1 MKSIASAPG
10 KVILFGEHFV
20 VYGVKA
26 ILCSINKRVTVT
38 AEKTSERKISINSK
52 IGKLELEPDK
62 PISEINS
69 PLKPFYYLANKAVEN
84 KDTGIHI
91 QIDSEI
97 PLGAGLGSSSCCV
110 AGAAAIF
117 KLFGDISKEK
127 ILKLAIE
134 AERTI
139 FENTSGADCT
149 VCTYGGIME
158 YDKNNG
164 FKKIEDKPNLRYRKA
179 NMLNI
184 LINNKI
190 SQIKS
195 NKKAIIALFSKS
207 VQKKVKSVIYVS
219 PNFGPSSYKGHFLRL
234 PGAKWFIPLIL
245 GNEHAFTPRNSEH
258 ARCWTTRYPTKAL
271 FPVKDAVVAAS
282 LVNHSKIKLPI
293 LFWFSDYDKV
303 VSPKATRRIISKMGN
318 NVDVFNPIVS
328 FEDDPSKHGVLG
340 DILSPT
346 KTAQGVNKIL
356 EWIRKNN

>member
-52 IGKLELEPDK
+52 IGKLDLDPNK
-62 PISEINS
+62 LISEINS
-69 PLKPFYYLANKAVEN
+69 PLKPFYYLANKAIEN

-97 PLGAGLGSSSCCV
+97 PLGAGLGSSSACCV

-164 FKKIEDKPNLRYRKA
+164 FKKIEHEPNFQLVIINSNIEHSTQSMVSKVKEFENKNTEEFSRLSDLESKLVEDVLKLVKENKIQEIGQKMNQNQKYLENIGISNKELTKMIRIGQESSFGAKITGSGGGGCIFA
-179 NMLNI
+179 LTNESNLQNI
-184 LINNKI
+184 LKKFKDNNYECFSTKI
-190 SQIKS
+190 D
-195 NKKAIIALFSKS
+195 F
-207 VQKKVKSVIYVS
+207 
-219 PNFGPSSYKGHFLRL
+219 KGLNTF
-234 PGAKWFIPLIL
+234 
-245 GNEHAFTPRNSEH
+245 
-258 ARCWTTRYPTKAL
+258 
-271 FPVKDAVVAAS
+271 
-282 LVNHSKIKLPI
+282 
-293 LFWFSDYDKV
+293 
-303 VSPKATRRIISKMGN
+303 
-318 NVDVFNPIVS
+318 
-328 FEDDPSKHGVLG
+328 
-340 DILSPT
+340 
-346 KTAQGVNKIL
+346 
-356 EWIRKNN
+356 

>member
-69 PLKPFYYLANKAVEN
+69 PLKPFYYLANKSIEN
-84 KDTGIHI
+84 KDSGIRI

-97 PLGAGLGSSSCCV
+97 PLGAGLGSSSACCV

-117 KLFGDISKEK
+117 KLFGNISKEEV
-127 ILKLAIE
+127 LKLAIE

-158 YDKNNG
+158 YDKNKG
-164 FKKIEDKPNLRYRKA
+164 FKKIEYEPNFQLVIINSNIEHSTQSMVSKVKEFENKNKEEFSKLSNLESKLVEDVLKLVKENKIQEIGQKMNQNQEYLEKIGISNKELTKMIKIGQESSFGA
-179 NMLNI
+179 KITGSGGGGCIFALTNESNLQNI
-184 LINNKI
+184 LKKFKDNNYECFSTKI
-190 SQIKS
+190 D
-195 NKKAIIALFSKS
+195 F
-207 VQKKVKSVIYVS
+207 
-219 PNFGPSSYKGHFLRL
+219 KGLNTF
-234 PGAKWFIPLIL
+234 
-245 GNEHAFTPRNSEH
+245 
-258 ARCWTTRYPTKAL
+258 
-271 FPVKDAVVAAS
+271 
-282 LVNHSKIKLPI
+282 
-293 LFWFSDYDKV
+293 
-303 VSPKATRRIISKMGN
+303 
-318 NVDVFNPIVS
+318 
-328 FEDDPSKHGVLG
+328 
-340 DILSPT
+340 
-346 KTAQGVNKIL
+346 
-356 EWIRKNN
+356 

>member
-52 IGKLELEPDK
+52 IGKLDLDPNK
-62 PISEINS
+62 LISEINS
-69 PLKPFYYLANKAVEN
+69 PLKPFYYLANKAIEN

-97 PLGAGLGSSSCCV
+97 PLGAGLGSSSACCV

-164 FKKIEDKPNLRYRKA
+164 FKKIEHEPNFQLVII
-179 NMLNI
+179 NSNI
-184 LINNKI
+184 EH
-190 SQIKS
+190 STQS
-195 NKKAIIALFSKS
+195 MVS
-207 VQKKVKSVIYVS
+207 KVKKFEKRNKEEFSRLSNLESKVIEDVLKLIKENKMQEIGQKMNQNQEYLENIGIS
-219 PNFGPSSYKGHFLRL
+219 NNELTSMIKIGQELSF
-234 PGAKWFIPLIL
+234 GAKITGSGGGGCIFALTNESNLQTIL
-245 GNEHAFTPRNSEH
+245 KKF
-258 ARCWTTRYPTKAL
+258 
-271 FPVKDAVVAAS
+271 KDNNYECFSA
-282 LVNHSKIKLPI
+282 KIDFKGLNT
-293 LFWFSDYDKV
+293 F
-303 VSPKATRRIISKMGN
+303 
-318 NVDVFNPIVS
+318 
-328 FEDDPSKHGVLG
+328 
-340 DILSPT
+340 
-346 KTAQGVNKIL
+346 
-356 EWIRKNN
+356 

>member
-97 PLGAGLGSSSCCV
+97 PLGAGLGSSSACCV

-117 KLFGDISKEK
+117 KLFGNISKEEV
-127 ILKLAIE
+127 LKLAIE

-158 YDKNNG
+158 YDKNKG
-164 FKKIEDKPNLRYRKA
+164 FKKIEHEPNFQLVIINSNIEHSTQSMVSKVKEFENKNKEEFSKLSNLESKLVEDVLKLVKENKIQEIGQKMNQNQEYLENIGISNKELTKMVKIGQESSFGA
-179 NMLNI
+179 KITGSGGGGCIFALTNESNLQNI
-184 LINNKI
+184 LKKFKDNNYECFSTKI
-190 SQIKS
+190 D
-195 NKKAIIALFSKS
+195 F
-207 VQKKVKSVIYVS
+207 
-219 PNFGPSSYKGHFLRL
+219 KGLNTF
-234 PGAKWFIPLIL
+234 
-245 GNEHAFTPRNSEH
+245 
-258 ARCWTTRYPTKAL
+258 
-271 FPVKDAVVAAS
+271 
-282 LVNHSKIKLPI
+282 
-293 LFWFSDYDKV
+293 
-303 VSPKATRRIISKMGN
+303 
-318 NVDVFNPIVS
+318 
-328 FEDDPSKHGVLG
+328 
-340 DILSPT
+340 
-346 KTAQGVNKIL
+346 
-356 EWIRKNN
+356 

>member
-97 PLGAGLGSSSCCV
+97 PLGAGLGSSSACCV

-117 KLFGDISKEK
+117 KLFGNISKEEV
-127 ILKLAIE
+127 LKLAIE

-158 YDKNNG
+158 YDKNKG
-164 FKKIEDKPNLRYRKA
+164 FKKIEYEPNFQLVIINSNIEHSTQSMVSKVKEFENKNKEEFSKLSNLESKLVEDVLKLVKENKIQEIGQKMNQNQEYLENIGISNNELIKMIKTGQESSFGA
-179 NMLNI
+179 KITGSGGGGCIFALTNESNLQNI
-184 LINNKI
+184 LKKFKDNNYECFSTKI
-190 SQIKS
+190 D
-195 NKKAIIALFSKS
+195 F
-207 VQKKVKSVIYVS
+207 
-219 PNFGPSSYKGHFLRL
+219 KGLNTF
-234 PGAKWFIPLIL
+234 
-245 GNEHAFTPRNSEH
+245 
-258 ARCWTTRYPTKAL
+258 
-271 FPVKDAVVAAS
+271 
-282 LVNHSKIKLPI
+282 
-293 LFWFSDYDKV
+293 
-303 VSPKATRRIISKMGN
+303 
-318 NVDVFNPIVS
+318 
-328 FEDDPSKHGVLG
+328 
-340 DILSPT
+340 
-346 KTAQGVNKIL
+346 
-356 EWIRKNN
+356 

>member
-97 PLGAGLGSSSCCV
+97 PLGAGLGSSSACCV

-117 KLFGDISKEK
+117 KLFGNISREEV
-127 ILKLAIE
+127 LKLAIE

-158 YDKNNG
+158 YDKNKG
-164 FKKIEDKPNLRYRKA
+164 FKKIEHEPNFQLVIINS
-179 NMLNI
+179 NMEHSTQSMVSKVKEFENKNKEEFSKLSNLESKLVEDVLKLVKENKIQEIGQKMNQNQEYLENIGISNKELTKMIKIGQESSFGAKITGSGGGGCIFALTNESNLQNI
-184 LINNKI
+184 LKKFKDNNYECFSAKI
-190 SQIKS
+190 D
-195 NKKAIIALFSKS
+195 F
-207 VQKKVKSVIYVS
+207 
-219 PNFGPSSYKGHFLRL
+219 KGLNTF
-234 PGAKWFIPLIL
+234 
-245 GNEHAFTPRNSEH
+245 
-258 ARCWTTRYPTKAL
+258 
-271 FPVKDAVVAAS
+271 
-282 LVNHSKIKLPI
+282 
-293 LFWFSDYDKV
+293 
-303 VSPKATRRIISKMGN
+303 
-318 NVDVFNPIVS
+318 
-328 FEDDPSKHGVLG
+328 
-340 DILSPT
+340 
-346 KTAQGVNKIL
+346 
-356 EWIRKNN
+356 

>member
-69 PLKPFYYLANKAVEN
+69 PLKPFYYLANKSIEN
-84 KDTGIHI
+84 KDSGIRI

-97 PLGAGLGSSSCCV
+97 PLGAGLGSSSACCV

-158 YDKNNG
+158 YDKNKG
-164 FKKIEDKPNLRYRKA
+164 FKKIEYEPNFQLVIINSNIEHSTQSMVSKVKEFENKNKEEFSKLSNLESKLVEDVLKLVKENKIQEIGQKMNQNQEYLENIGISNKELTKMIKIGQESSFGA
-179 NMLNI
+179 KITGSGGGGCIFALTNESNLQNI
-184 LINNKI
+184 LKKFKDNNYECFSAKI
-190 SQIKS
+190 D
-195 NKKAIIALFSKS
+195 F
-207 VQKKVKSVIYVS
+207 
-219 PNFGPSSYKGHFLRL
+219 KGLNTF
-234 PGAKWFIPLIL
+234 
-245 GNEHAFTPRNSEH
+245 
-258 ARCWTTRYPTKAL
+258 
-271 FPVKDAVVAAS
+271 
-282 LVNHSKIKLPI
+282 
-293 LFWFSDYDKV
+293 
-303 VSPKATRRIISKMGN
+303 
-318 NVDVFNPIVS
+318 
-328 FEDDPSKHGVLG
+328 
-340 DILSPT
+340 
-346 KTAQGVNKIL
+346 
-356 EWIRKNN
+356 

>member
-97 PLGAGLGSSSCCV
+97 PLGAGLGSSSACCV

-117 KLFGDISKEK
+117 KLFGNISREEV
-127 ILKLAIE
+127 LKRAIE

-158 YDKNNG
+158 YDKNKG
-164 FKKIEDKPNLRYRKA
+164 FKKIEHEPNFQLVIINS
-179 NMLNI
+179 NMEHSTQSMVSKVKEFENKNKEEFSKLSNLESKLVEDVLKLVKENKIQEIGQKMNQNQEYLEKIGISNNELIKMIKTGQESSFGAKITGSGGGGCIFALTNESNLQNI
-184 LINNKI
+184 LKKFKDNNYECFSAKI
-190 SQIKS
+190 D
-195 NKKAIIALFSKS
+195 F
-207 VQKKVKSVIYVS
+207 
-219 PNFGPSSYKGHFLRL
+219 KGLNTF
-234 PGAKWFIPLIL
+234 
-245 GNEHAFTPRNSEH
+245 
-258 ARCWTTRYPTKAL
+258 
-271 FPVKDAVVAAS
+271 
-282 LVNHSKIKLPI
+282 
-293 LFWFSDYDKV
+293 
-303 VSPKATRRIISKMGN
+303 
-318 NVDVFNPIVS
+318 
-328 FEDDPSKHGVLG
+328 
-340 DILSPT
+340 
-346 KTAQGVNKIL
+346 
-356 EWIRKNN
+356 

>member
-62 PISEINS
+62 SISEINS

-97 PLGAGLGSSSCCV
+97 PLGAGLGSSSACCV

-117 KLFGDISKEK
+117 KLFGNISREE

-158 YDKNNG
+158 YDKNKG
-164 FKKIEDKPNLRYRKA
+164 FKKIEHEPNFQLVIV
-179 NMLNI
+179 NSNI
-184 LINNKI
+184 EH
-190 SQIKS
+190 STQS
-195 NKKAIIALFSKS
+195 MVS
-207 VQKKVKSVIYVS
+207 KVKEFE
-219 PNFGPSSYKGHFLRL
+219 NKNKEEFLRL
-234 PGAKWFIPLIL
+234 SNLESKLVEDVLKLVKENKIQEIGQKMNQNQEYLENIGISNKELTKMIKIGQESSFGAKITGSGGGGCIFALTNESNLQNIL
-245 GNEHAFTPRNSEH
+245 KKF
-258 ARCWTTRYPTKAL
+258 
-271 FPVKDAVVAAS
+271 KDNNYECFSA
-282 LVNHSKIKLPI
+282 KIDFKGLNT
-293 LFWFSDYDKV
+293 F
-303 VSPKATRRIISKMGN
+303 
-318 NVDVFNPIVS
+318 
-328 FEDDPSKHGVLG
+328 
-340 DILSPT
+340 
-346 KTAQGVNKIL
+346 
-356 EWIRKNN
+356 

>member
-1 MKSIASAPG
+1 LKSIASAPG

-52 IGKLELEPDK
+52 IGKLEIEPDK

-97 PLGAGLGSSSCCV
+97 PLGAGLGSSSACCV

-117 KLFGDISKEK
+117 KLFGNISKEE
-127 ILKLAIE
+127 ILELAIE

-158 YDKNNG
+158 YDKNKG
-164 FKKIEDKPNLRYRKA
+164 FKKIEHEPNFQLVIINS
-179 NMLNI
+179 NMEHSTQSMVSKVKEFENKNKEEFSKLSNLESKLVEDVLKLVKENKIQEIGQKMNQNQEYLENIGISNKELTKMIKIGQESSFGAKITGSGGGGCIFALTNESNLQNI
-184 LINNKI
+184 LKKFKDNNYECFSTKI
-190 SQIKS
+190 D
-195 NKKAIIALFSKS
+195 F
-207 VQKKVKSVIYVS
+207 
-219 PNFGPSSYKGHFLRL
+219 KGLNTF
-234 PGAKWFIPLIL
+234 
-245 GNEHAFTPRNSEH
+245 
-258 ARCWTTRYPTKAL
+258 
-271 FPVKDAVVAAS
+271 
-282 LVNHSKIKLPI
+282 
-293 LFWFSDYDKV
+293 
-303 VSPKATRRIISKMGN
+303 
-318 NVDVFNPIVS
+318 
-328 FEDDPSKHGVLG
+328 
-340 DILSPT
+340 
-346 KTAQGVNKIL
+346 
-356 EWIRKNN
+356 

>member
-69 PLKPFYYLANKAVEN
+69 PLKPFYYLANKSIEN
-84 KDTGIHI
+84 KDSGIRI

-97 PLGAGLGSSSCCV
+97 PLGAGLGSSSACCV

-117 KLFGDISKEK
+117 KLFGNISKEE

-158 YDKNNG
+158 YDKNKG
-164 FKKIEDKPNLRYRKA
+164 FKKIEHEPNFQLVIINS
-179 NMLNI
+179 NMEHSTQSMVSKVKEFENKNKEEFSKLSNLESKLVEDVLKLVKENKIQEIGQKMNQNQEYLENIGISNKELTKMIKIGQESSFGAKITGSGGGGCIFALTNESNLQNI
-184 LINNKI
+184 LKKFKDNNYECFSAKI
-190 SQIKS
+190 D
-195 NKKAIIALFSKS
+195 F
-207 VQKKVKSVIYVS
+207 
-219 PNFGPSSYKGHFLRL
+219 KGLNTF
-234 PGAKWFIPLIL
+234 
-245 GNEHAFTPRNSEH
+245 
-258 ARCWTTRYPTKAL
+258 
-271 FPVKDAVVAAS
+271 
-282 LVNHSKIKLPI
+282 
-293 LFWFSDYDKV
+293 
-303 VSPKATRRIISKMGN
+303 
-318 NVDVFNPIVS
+318 
-328 FEDDPSKHGVLG
+328 
-340 DILSPT
+340 
-346 KTAQGVNKIL
+346 
-356 EWIRKNN
+356 